1 MIRLHNDYNR
11 GACTRILEKLAE
23 TNAESFDGYGTDT
36 WCEKAADLIR
46 KKCKAPEAAVH
57 FLPGA
62 TQANFIV
69 HAAALSP
76 IQSVICPESGHV
88 YAHEAGSIENTG
100 HKLVPLPSADGTIT
114 AEQIRKAVKA
124 YYDDGEPN
132 YICEPKMVYIS
143 FPTEWGTLYSEQDLK
158 DIRKVCDE
166 YGMYLFVDGARLGY
180 GLGSVKNDLTLEKLA
195 ELTDVFYIGG
205 TKCGALF
212 GEALVI
218 TNAGLARK
226 FSTYMKQNG
235 AVLAKGWLLGLQFF
249 TLLEDDTYEK
259 MTAQADAYAM
269 EIKEAF
275 KEKGIPEFVDSYT
288 NQQFVIL
295 TDEQAQKL
303 AKEYTFEQERV
314 LEDGRKVV
322 RFCTSWATTEAEK
335 NQLIGDIRAL

>member
-143 FPTEWGTLYSEQDLK
+143 FPTEWGTLYSEQELK

-335 NQLIGDIRAL
+335 DQLIGDIRAL